1 MEYWGIALK
10 PCWHVYLLR
19 CSDGSLYCGVSNDV
33 YSREKKH
40 NAGKG
45 AKYTRSRLPV
55 SLVWML
61 SCESK
66 SEALQ
71 MECAIKRLS
80 KPAKE
85 GLALDGGDLKNPNF
99 EVSINDMP

>member
-1 MEYWGIALK
+1 MVLGMETVK
-10 PCWHVYLLR
+10 PWHTYLLR

-40 NAGKG
+40 NSGKG

-61 SCESK
+61 KCESK

-71 MECAIKRLS
+71 MECAIKRLP
-80 KPAKE
+80 KLAKE
-85 GLALDGGDLKNPNF
+85 GLALDGGDFNP
-99 EVSINDMP
+99 

>member
-1 MEYWGIALK
+1 METVK
-10 PCWHVYLLR
+10 PWHTYLLR
-19 CSDGSLYCGVSNDV
+19 CSDGSLYCGTSNDV

-40 NAGKG
+40 NSGKG

-61 SCESK
+61 KCESK

-80 KPAKE
+80 KLAKE
-85 GLALDGGDLKNPNF
+85 GLALDGGDLKNPGHG
-99 EVSINDMP
+99 VMT